1 MTDTQTI
8 ITMAVLFAGIVY
20 VTAMYIYRKA
30 TAGETFNLESYAQTF
45 GYVAI
50 VAIVAYITT
59 GVLPDF
65 NALLTQI
72 LASFPDS
79 GTVLAGVST
88 IIIYLFDQGT
98 KSVSATSTTNAA
110 ATTAS
115 TTNAAATTAST
126 STTTFDP
133 GFTVTPT
140 SLSVKSGTAITL
152 NVVTG
157 VATTILTIDWLD
169 GVIETIPLTVTS
181 AGKVASPSHTYT
193 FVQDRILITP
203 ATPSIRSSPC
213 QTAPS
218 RRYSTTWQ
226 TGREQPARSLFQSK
240 SPLFSQQTFITT
252 LL

>member
-157 VATTILTIDWLD
+157 VATTTLTIDWLD

-193 FVQDRILITP
+193 YVQGGT
-203 ATPSIRSSPC
+203 
-213 QTAPS
+213 Q
-218 RRYSTTWQ
+218 Y
-226 TGREQPARSLFQSK
+226 TGHSFYPKFTVSNGTQSK
-240 SPLFSQQTFITT
+240 VFNDVANGQGAACAILVSI
-252 LL
+252 

>member
-88 IIIYLFDQGT
+88 IIIYLFHQGT
-98 KSVSATSTTNAA
+98 KSVSATSTTNAT

-115 TTNAAATTAST
+115 TNAAATTAST

-157 VATTILTIDWLD
+157 VATTTLTIDWLD
-169 GVIETIPLTVTS
+169 GVIETIPLTVAS

-193 FVQDRILITP
+193 YVQGGTQYTGHSFYPKFTVSNGTQSNVFNDVANGQGAACAILV
-203 ATPSIRSSPC
+203 SI
-213 QTAPS
+213 
-218 RRYSTTWQ
+218 
-226 TGREQPARSLFQSK
+226 
-240 SPLFSQQTFITT
+240 
-252 LL
+252 

>member
-50 VAIVAYITT
+50 VAVAAYITT

-79 GTVLAGVST
+79 GTVLAGIST
-88 IIIYLFDQGT
+88 IIIYLFHQGT
-98 KSVSATSTTNAA
+98 KSVSAT
-110 ATTAS
+110 S

-157 VATTILTIDWLD
+157 VATTTLTIDWLD
-169 GVIETIPLTVTS
+169 GVIETIPLTVAS

-193 FVQDRILITP
+193 YVQGGTQYTGHSFYPKFTVSNGTQSMVFNDVANGQGAACAILV
-203 ATPSIRSSPC
+203 SI
-213 QTAPS
+213 
-218 RRYSTTWQ
+218 
-226 TGREQPARSLFQSK
+226 
-240 SPLFSQQTFITT
+240 
-252 LL
+252 

>member
-30 TAGETFNLESYAQTF
+30 TAGETFNLESYAKTF

-50 VAIVAYITT
+50 VAVVAYITT

-79 GTVLAGVST
+79 GTVLAGIST
-88 IIIYLFDQGT
+88 IIIYLFHQGT
-98 KSVSATSTTNAA
+98 KSVSAT
-110 ATTAS
+110 S

-169 GVIETIPLTVTS
+169 GVIETIPLAVTS

-193 FVQDRILITP
+193 FVQTDP
-203 ATPSIRSSPC
+203 H
-213 QTAPS
+213 
-218 RRYSTTWQ
+218 Y
-226 TGREQPARSLFQSK
+226 TGHSFYPKFTVSNGTQSK
-240 SPLFSQQTFITT
+240 VFNDVANGQGAACAIIVSI
-252 LL
+252 

>member
-88 IIIYLFDQGT
+88 IIIYLFHQGT

-115 TTNAAATTAST
+115 TNAAATTAST

-157 VATTILTIDWLD
+157 VATTTLTIDWLD
-169 GVIETIPLTVTS
+169 GVIETIPLAVTS

-193 FVQDRILITP
+193 YVQGGTQYTGHSFYPKFTVSNGTQSMVFNDVANGQGAACAILV
-203 ATPSIRSSPC
+203 SI
-213 QTAPS
+213 
-218 RRYSTTWQ
+218 
-226 TGREQPARSLFQSK
+226 
-240 SPLFSQQTFITT
+240 
-252 LL
+252 

>member
-1 MTDTQTI
+1 MTDSQTI

-30 TAGETFNLESYAQTF
+30 TAGEKFNLESYAQTF

-50 VAIVAYITT
+50 VAVAAYITT

-88 IIIYLFDQGT
+88 IIIYLFHQGT
-98 KSVSATSTTNAA
+98 KSVSAT
-110 ATTAS
+110 S

-157 VATTILTIDWLD
+157 VATTTLTINWLD
-169 GVIETIPLTVTS
+169 GVIETIPLAVTS
-181 AGKVASPSHTYT
+181 AGKVAYPSHTYT
-193 FVQDRILITP
+193 FVQTDP
-203 ATPSIRSSPC
+203 H
-213 QTAPS
+213 
-218 RRYSTTWQ
+218 Y
-226 TGREQPARSLFQSK
+226 TGHTFYPKFTVSNGTQSK
-240 SPLFSQQTFITT
+240 VFNDVANGQGAACAILVSI
-252 LL
+252 

>member
-50 VAIVAYITT
+50 VAVAAYITT

-115 TTNAAATTAST
+115 T
-126 STTTFDP
+126 STTTFNP
-133 GFTVTPT
+133 GFDVTPT
-140 SLSVKSGTAITL
+140 FLSVKSGTAITL

-157 VATTILTIDWLD
+157 VATTTLTIDWQD
-169 GVIETIPLTVTS
+169 GVVETIPLSTTS

-193 FVQDRILITP
+193 YVQGGT
-203 ATPSIRSSPC
+203 
-213 QTAPS
+213 Q
-218 RRYSTTWQ
+218 Y
-226 TGREQPARSLFQSK
+226 TGHSFYPKFTVSNGTQSK
-240 SPLFSQQTFITT
+240 VFNDVANGQGAACAILVSI
-252 LL
+252 

>member
-79 GTVLAGVST
+79 GTVLAGIST
-88 IIIYLFDQGT
+88 IIIYLFHQGT
-98 KSVSATSTTNAA
+98 KSVSATSTTN
-110 ATTAS
+110 T
-115 TTNAAATTAST
+115 AATTAST

-157 VATTILTIDWLD
+157 VATTTLTIDWLD
-169 GVIETIPLTVTS
+169 GVIETIPLAVTS

-193 FVQDRILITP
+193 FVQTDPHYTGHSFYPKFTVSNGTQSMVFNDVANGQGAACAILV
-203 ATPSIRSSPC
+203 SI
-213 QTAPS
+213 
-218 RRYSTTWQ
+218 
-226 TGREQPARSLFQSK
+226 
-240 SPLFSQQTFITT
+240 
-252 LL
+252 

>member
-79 GTVLAGVST
+79 GTVLAGIST
-88 IIIYLFDQGT
+88 IIIYLFHQGT
-98 KSVSATSTTNAA
+98 KSVSATA
-110 ATTAS
+110 AS
-115 TTNAAATTAST
+115 TTTTSTTAST

-157 VATTILTIDWLD
+157 VATTTLTIDWQD
-169 GVIETIPLTVTS
+169 GVVETIPLSTTS

-193 FVQDRILITP
+193 YVQGGT
-203 ATPSIRSSPC
+203 
-213 QTAPS
+213 Q
-218 RRYSTTWQ
+218 Y
-226 TGREQPARSLFQSK
+226 TGHSFYPKFTVSNGTQSK
-240 SPLFSQQTFITT
+240 VFNDVANGQGAACAIIVSI
-252 LL
+252 

>member
-88 IIIYLFDQGT
+88 IIIYLFHQGT
-98 KSVSATSTTNAA
+98 KSVSAT
-110 ATTAS
+110 S

-157 VATTILTIDWLD
+157 VATTTLTIDWLD
-169 GVIETIPLTVTS
+169 GVIETIPLTVAS

-193 FVQDRILITP
+193 YVQGGTQYTGHTFYPKFTVSNGTQSNVFNDVANGQGAACAILV
-203 ATPSIRSSPC
+203 SI
-213 QTAPS
+213 
-218 RRYSTTWQ
+218 
-226 TGREQPARSLFQSK
+226 
-240 SPLFSQQTFITT
+240 
-252 LL
+252 

>member
-140 SLSVKSGTAITL
+140 SLSVKSGTAIIL

-157 VATTILTIDWLD
+157 VATTTLTIDWLD

-193 FVQDRILITP
+193 YVQGGTQYTGHSFYPKFTVSNGTQSNVFNDVANGQGAACAILV
-203 ATPSIRSSPC
+203 SI
-213 QTAPS
+213 
-218 RRYSTTWQ
+218 
-226 TGREQPARSLFQSK
+226 
-240 SPLFSQQTFITT
+240 
-252 LL
+252 

>member
-115 TTNAAATTAST
+115 TNAAATTAST

-157 VATTILTIDWLD
+157 VATTTLTIDWLD

-193 FVQDRILITP
+193 YVQGGT
-203 ATPSIRSSPC
+203 
-213 QTAPS
+213 Q
-218 RRYSTTWQ
+218 Y
-226 TGREQPARSLFQSK
+226 TGHSFYPKFTVSNGTQSK
-240 SPLFSQQTFITT
+240 VFNDVANGQGAACAIIVSI
-252 LL
+252 

>member
-157 VATTILTIDWLD
+157 VATTTLTIDWQD
-169 GVIETIPLTVTS
+169 GVVETIPLTVTS

-193 FVQDRILITP
+193 YVQGGT
-203 ATPSIRSSPC
+203 
-213 QTAPS
+213 Q
-218 RRYSTTWQ
+218 Y
-226 TGREQPARSLFQSK
+226 TGHSFYPKFTVSNGTQSK
-240 SPLFSQQTFITT
+240 VFNDVANGQGAACAIIVSI
-252 LL
+252 

>member
-88 IIIYLFDQGT
+88 IIIYLFHQGT
-98 KSVSATSTTNAA
+98 KSVSAT
-110 ATTAS
+110 S

-157 VATTILTIDWLD
+157 VATTTLTIDWLD
-169 GVIETIPLTVTS
+169 GVIETIPLAVTS

-193 FVQDRILITP
+193 YVQGGTQYTGHSFYPKFTVSNGTQSNVFNDVANGQGAACAILV
-203 ATPSIRSSPC
+203 SI
-213 QTAPS
+213 
-218 RRYSTTWQ
+218 
-226 TGREQPARSLFQSK
+226 
-240 SPLFSQQTFITT
+240 
-252 LL
+252 

>member
-45 GYVAI
+45 GYVEI
-50 VAIVAYITT
+50 FAIVAYITT

-115 TTNAAATTAST
+115 TNAAATTAST

-157 VATTILTIDWLD
+157 VATTTLTIDWLD

-193 FVQDRILITP
+193 YVQGGTQYTGHSFYPKFTVSNGTQSMVFNDVANGQGAACAILV
-203 ATPSIRSSPC
+203 SI
-213 QTAPS
+213 
-218 RRYSTTWQ
+218 
-226 TGREQPARSLFQSK
+226 
-240 SPLFSQQTFITT
+240 
-252 LL
+252 

>member
-20 VTAMYIYRKA
+20 VTAMYIYRNA

-50 VAIVAYITT
+50 VAVAAYITT

-115 TTNAAATTAST
+115 TNAAATTAST

-157 VATTILTIDWLD
+157 VATTTLTIDWLD
-169 GVIETIPLTVTS
+169 GVIETIPLTVAS

-193 FVQDRILITP
+193 YVQGGTQYTGHSFYPKFTVSNGTQSMVFNDVANGQGAACAILV
-203 ATPSIRSSPC
+203 SI
-213 QTAPS
+213 
-218 RRYSTTWQ
+218 
-226 TGREQPARSLFQSK
+226 
-240 SPLFSQQTFITT
+240 
-252 LL
+252 

>member
-88 IIIYLFDQGT
+88 IIIYLFHQGT

-115 TTNAAATTAST
+115 TNAAATTAST

-157 VATTILTIDWLD
+157 VATTTLTIDWQD
-169 GVIETIPLTVTS
+169 GVVETIPLTVTS

-193 FVQDRILITP
+193 YVQGGT
-203 ATPSIRSSPC
+203 
-213 QTAPS
+213 Q
-218 RRYSTTWQ
+218 Y
-226 TGREQPARSLFQSK
+226 TGHSFYPKFTVSNGTQSK
-240 SPLFSQQTFITT
+240 VFNDVANGQGAACAIIVSI
-252 LL
+252 

>member
-50 VAIVAYITT
+50 VAVAAYITT

-157 VATTILTIDWLD
+157 VATTTLTIDWLD
-169 GVIETIPLTVTS
+169 GVIETIPLSTTS

-193 FVQDRILITP
+193 YVQGGT
-203 ATPSIRSSPC
+203 
-213 QTAPS
+213 Q
-218 RRYSTTWQ
+218 Y
-226 TGREQPARSLFQSK
+226 TGHSFYPKFTVSNGTQSK
-240 SPLFSQQTFITT
+240 VFNDVANGQGAACAIIVSI
-252 LL
+252 

>member
-157 VATTILTIDWLD
+157 VATTTLTIDWLD

-193 FVQDRILITP
+193 FVQTDP
-203 ATPSIRSSPC
+203 H
-213 QTAPS
+213 
-218 RRYSTTWQ
+218 Y
-226 TGREQPARSLFQSK
+226 TGHSFYPKFTVSNGTQSK
-240 SPLFSQQTFITT
+240 VFNDVANGQGAACAILVSI
-252 LL
+252 

>member
-88 IIIYLFDQGT
+88 IIIYLFHQGT
-98 KSVSATSTTNAA
+98 KSVSAT
-110 ATTAS
+110 S

-157 VATTILTIDWLD
+157 VATTTLTIDWLD

-193 FVQDRILITP
+193 YVQGGTQYTGHSFYPKFTVSNGTQSNVFNDVANGQGAACAILV
-203 ATPSIRSSPC
+203 SI
-213 QTAPS
+213 
-218 RRYSTTWQ
+218 
-226 TGREQPARSLFQSK
+226 
-240 SPLFSQQTFITT
+240 
-252 LL
+252 

>member
-88 IIIYLFDQGT
+88 IIIYLFHQGT

-157 VATTILTIDWLD
+157 VATTTLTIDWQD
-169 GVIETIPLTVTS
+169 GVVETIPLSTTS

-193 FVQDRILITP
+193 YVQGGT
-203 ATPSIRSSPC
+203 
-213 QTAPS
+213 Q
-218 RRYSTTWQ
+218 Y
-226 TGREQPARSLFQSK
+226 TGHSFYPKFTVSNGTQSK
-240 SPLFSQQTFITT
+240 VFNDVANQQGAACAI
-252 LL
+252 LVSI

>member
-50 VAIVAYITT
+50 VSIVAYITT

-88 IIIYLFDQGT
+88 IIIYLFHQGT
-98 KSVSATSTTNAA
+98 KSVSAT
-110 ATTAS
+110 S

-140 SLSVKSGTAITL
+140 FLSVKSGTAITL

-157 VATTILTIDWLD
+157 IATTTLTIDWLD
-169 GVIETIPLTVTS
+169 GVIETIPLTVAS

-193 FVQDRILITP
+193 YVQGGT
-203 ATPSIRSSPC
+203 
-213 QTAPS
+213 Q
-218 RRYSTTWQ
+218 Y
-226 TGREQPARSLFQSK
+226 TGHTFYPKFTVSNGTQSK
-240 SPLFSQQTFITT
+240 VFNDVANGQGAACAIIVSI
-252 LL
+252 

>member
-79 GTVLAGVST
+79 GTVLAGISS
-88 IIIYLFDQGT
+88 IIIYLFHQGT
-98 KSVSATSTTNAA
+98 KSVSAT
-110 ATTAS
+110 S

-140 SLSVKSGTAITL
+140 FLSVKSGTAITL

-169 GVIETIPLTVTS
+169 GVIETIPLTVAS

-193 FVQDRILITP
+193 YVQGGTQYTGHSFYPKFTVSNGTQSMVFNDVANGQGAACAILV
-203 ATPSIRSSPC
+203 SI
-213 QTAPS
+213 
-218 RRYSTTWQ
+218 
-226 TGREQPARSLFQSK
+226 
-240 SPLFSQQTFITT
+240 
-252 LL
+252 

>member
-50 VAIVAYITT
+50 VAVAAYITT

-79 GTVLAGVST
+79 GTVLAGIST
-88 IIIYLFDQGT
+88 IIIYLFHQGT
-98 KSVSATSTTNAA
+98 KSVSAT
-110 ATTAS
+110 S

-152 NVVTG
+152 TVVTG
-157 VATTILTIDWLD
+157 VATTTLTIDWQD
-169 GVIETIPLTVTS
+169 GVVETIPLSTTS

-193 FVQDRILITP
+193 YVQGGTQYTGHSFYPKFTVSNGTQSNVFNDVANGQGAACAILV
-203 ATPSIRSSPC
+203 SI
-213 QTAPS
+213 
-218 RRYSTTWQ
+218 
-226 TGREQPARSLFQSK
+226 
-240 SPLFSQQTFITT
+240 
-252 LL
+252 

>member
-50 VAIVAYITT
+50 VAVAAYITT

-88 IIIYLFDQGT
+88 IIIYLFHQGT
-98 KSVSATSTTNAA
+98 KSVSAT
-110 ATTAS
+110 S

-157 VATTILTIDWLD
+157 VATTTLTIDWLD
-169 GVIETIPLTVTS
+169 GVIETIPLTVAS

-193 FVQDRILITP
+193 YVQGGT
-203 ATPSIRSSPC
+203 
-213 QTAPS
+213 Q
-218 RRYSTTWQ
+218 Y
-226 TGREQPARSLFQSK
+226 TGHSFYPKFTVSNGTQSK
-240 SPLFSQQTFITT
+240 VFNDVANGQGAACAIIVSI
-252 LL
+252 

>member
-50 VAIVAYITT
+50 VAVAAYITT

-88 IIIYLFDQGT
+88 IIIYLFHQGT
-98 KSVSATSTTNAA
+98 KSVSAT
-110 ATTAS
+110 S

-157 VATTILTIDWLD
+157 VATTTLTIDWLD
-169 GVIETIPLTVTS
+169 GVIETIPLTVAS

-193 FVQDRILITP
+193 YVQGGTQYTGHTFYPKFTVSNGTQSNVFNDVANGQGAACAILV
-203 ATPSIRSSPC
+203 SI
-213 QTAPS
+213 
-218 RRYSTTWQ
+218 
-226 TGREQPARSLFQSK
+226 
-240 SPLFSQQTFITT
+240 
-252 LL
+252 

>member
-88 IIIYLFDQGT
+88 IIIYLFHQGT
-98 KSVSATSTTNAA
+98 KSVSATA
-110 ATTAS
+110 AS
-115 TTNAAATTAST
+115 TTTTSTTAST

-169 GVIETIPLTVTS
+169 GVIETIPLAVTS

-193 FVQDRILITP
+193 FVQTDP
-203 ATPSIRSSPC
+203 H
-213 QTAPS
+213 
-218 RRYSTTWQ
+218 Y
-226 TGREQPARSLFQSK
+226 TGHSFYPKFTVSNGTQSK
-240 SPLFSQQTFITT
+240 VFNDVANGQGAACAIIVSI
-252 LL
+252 

>member
-157 VATTILTIDWLD
+157 VATTTLTIDWQD
-169 GVIETIPLTVTS
+169 GVVETIPLSTTS

-193 FVQDRILITP
+193 YVQGGT
-203 ATPSIRSSPC
+203 
-213 QTAPS
+213 Q
-218 RRYSTTWQ
+218 Y
-226 TGREQPARSLFQSK
+226 TGHSFYPKFTVSNGTQSK
-240 SPLFSQQTFITT
+240 VFNDVANGQGAACAIIVSI
-252 LL
+252 

>member
-50 VAIVAYITT
+50 VAVAAYITT

-115 TTNAAATTAST
+115 T

-157 VATTILTIDWLD
+157 VATTTLTIDWQD
-169 GVIETIPLTVTS
+169 GVVETIPLSTTS

-193 FVQDRILITP
+193 FVQTDP
-203 ATPSIRSSPC
+203 H
-213 QTAPS
+213 
-218 RRYSTTWQ
+218 Y
-226 TGREQPARSLFQSK
+226 TGHTFYPKFTVSNGTQSK
-240 SPLFSQQTFITT
+240 VFNDVANGQGAACAILVSI
-252 LL
+252 

>member
-157 VATTILTIDWLD
+157 VATTTLTIDWLD
-169 GVIETIPLTVTS
+169 GVIETIPLSTTS

-193 FVQDRILITP
+193 YVQGGT
-203 ATPSIRSSPC
+203 
-213 QTAPS
+213 Q
-218 RRYSTTWQ
+218 Y
-226 TGREQPARSLFQSK
+226 TGHSFYPKFTVSNGTQSK
-240 SPLFSQQTFITT
+240 VFNDVANGQGAACAILVSI
-252 LL
+252 

>member
-88 IIIYLFDQGT
+88 IIIYLFHQGT

-115 TTNAAATTAST
+115 TTTTSTTAST

-157 VATTILTIDWLD
+157 VATTTLTIDWQD
-169 GVIETIPLTVTS
+169 GVVETIPLSTTS

-193 FVQDRILITP
+193 YVQGGT
-203 ATPSIRSSPC
+203 
-213 QTAPS
+213 Q
-218 RRYSTTWQ
+218 Y
-226 TGREQPARSLFQSK
+226 TGHSFYPKFTVSNGTQSK
-240 SPLFSQQTFITT
+240 VFNDVANGQGAACAIIVSI
-252 LL
+252 

>member
-50 VAIVAYITT
+50 VAVAAYITT

-115 TTNAAATTAST
+115 TNAAATTAST

-157 VATTILTIDWLD
+157 VATTTLTIDWQD
-169 GVIETIPLTVTS
+169 GVVETIPLSTTS

-193 FVQDRILITP
+193 YVQGGT
-203 ATPSIRSSPC
+203 
-213 QTAPS
+213 Q
-218 RRYSTTWQ
+218 Y
-226 TGREQPARSLFQSK
+226 TGHSFYPKFTVSNGTQSK
-240 SPLFSQQTFITT
+240 VFNDVANGQGAACAIIVSI
-252 LL
+252 

>member
-50 VAIVAYITT
+50 VAVAAYITT

-88 IIIYLFDQGT
+88 IIIYLFHQGT

-115 TTNAAATTAST
+115 TNAAATTAST

-157 VATTILTIDWLD
+157 VATTTLTIDWQD
-169 GVIETIPLTVTS
+169 GVVETIPLSTTS

-193 FVQDRILITP
+193 YVQGGT
-203 ATPSIRSSPC
+203 
-213 QTAPS
+213 Q
-218 RRYSTTWQ
+218 Y
-226 TGREQPARSLFQSK
+226 TGHSFYPKFTVSNGTQSK
-240 SPLFSQQTFITT
+240 VFNDVANGQGAACAILVSI
-252 LL
+252 

>member
-88 IIIYLFDQGT
+88 IIIYLFHQGT
-98 KSVSATSTTNAA
+98 KSVSAT
-110 ATTAS
+110 S

-157 VATTILTIDWLD
+157 VATTTLTIDWQD
-169 GVIETIPLTVTS
+169 GVVETIPLSTTS

-193 FVQDRILITP
+193 YVQGGTQYTGHSFYPKFTVSNGTQSMVFNDVANGQGAACAILV
-203 ATPSIRSSPC
+203 SI
-213 QTAPS
+213 
-218 RRYSTTWQ
+218 
-226 TGREQPARSLFQSK
+226 
-240 SPLFSQQTFITT
+240 
-252 LL
+252 